1 MKLLNNVN
9 QFLKAINDAVGAANE
24 IANSKVN
31 FDIEFKEDKDYNK
44 QNGKIT
50 VNFGDDKL
58 VGLVFDN
65 EGKPTIV
72 YTSEVEF
79 SYLYSTHELGNKAA
93 LSMRITSE
101 FGSTW
106 QERISVGLGNPTL
119 HAKMKALHDVVT
131 NAIVADL
138 TSDGDFDYVRPIQAA
153 LSI

>member
-9 QFLKAINDAVGAANE
+9 QFLKAINDAIGAANE

-79 SYLYSTHELGNKAA
+79 SYLYSTHELGNRTA

-138 TSDGDFDYVRPIQAA
+138 TGDGDFDYVRPIQAA